1 MRPGATVA
9 SRLGFVLW
17 SHDLVLFFVLSLFR
31 NFHRCLPPA
40 RLYDKKKI
48 KLKPGRADR

>member
-1 MRPGATVA
+1 MRAGAIVA
-9 SRLGFVLW
+9 NRLGLVLW
-17 SHDLVLFFVLSLFR
+17 SHDLVVFFVLSLFGISMGP
-31 NFHRCLPPA
+31 PPA